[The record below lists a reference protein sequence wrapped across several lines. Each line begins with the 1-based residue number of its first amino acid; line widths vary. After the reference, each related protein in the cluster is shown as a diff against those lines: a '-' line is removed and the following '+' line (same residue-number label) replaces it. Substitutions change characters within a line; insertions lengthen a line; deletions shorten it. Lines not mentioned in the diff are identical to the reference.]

1 MKAHR
6 MTAVTAC
13 VNNYTNLISG
23 ITTTYGTWTG
33 SGKEA
38 ADATYDE
45 DGKVVTRAVTAD
57 PYIVKNEVR
66 LNIYGNMSGIFDY
79 DSTDP
84 LKLKGQQ
91 KESFEKLWW
100 KEAEPDNE
108 EYFKAK
114 QDRDGGWKNEVSRLW
129 TLADG
134 DRNKKLELIEFK
146 RFYTEL
152 SEFENRW
159 TQTDG
164 LKDMT
169 DETYTKYDS
178 FLWGE
183 QMMAWFEACVSLSG
197 STGPETCS

>member
-1 MKAHR
+1 

-45 DGKVVTRAVTAD
+45 DGKVVDRAVTAD

-91 KESFEKLWW
+91 KESFEKLW
-100 KEAEPDNE
+100 
-108 EYFKAK
+108 
-114 QDRDGGWKNEVSRLW
+114 WKNEVSRLW